1 MITKAIQLACPNC
14 GSACSPFPDG
24 NVLNTPL
31 VCPAC
36 GQAFSPRFYCPDAK
50 SPGHHIFAATALYI
64 DSAGALYTFC
74 PEHTFTTYALT
85 PDSQPRPQRTPLQS
99 LIRFFDSLIYRLTL
113 TIESW
118 RWRLASRR

>member
-1 MITKAIQLACPNC
+1 MSTKVTRLTCPNC
-14 GSACSPFPDG
+14 GSVFSLPSRG
-24 NVLNTPL
+24 HVLSTPL
-31 VCPAC
+31 VCLTC
-36 GQAFSPRFYCPDAK
+36 GQTFSPRFYCPEANA
-50 SPGHHIFAATALYI
+50 PGHHTFTAAALYV

-85 PDSQPRPQRTPLQS
+85 LESQPRPQRTPLQS